1 MGQNKWLSR
10 ICITA
15 AAVLLFV
22 RIAGIGGAFAAE
34 PIPEEELIRYASSK
48 AAAAEAAGNSQQENN
63 FGNEIAGNPA
73 AGAEAG
79 GQSSDNAAG
88 ASGTAGQEASG
99 PKVSYTYEPITDL
112 DKMKEV
118 DVMTP
123 SGVMSLYESDTT
135 ESEYLSRAAEQD
147 AIFAEYSNIGI
158 ANVTDTLNIRKE
170 PSQNASLVGRLPSNA
185 VCNIVSEQDDWA
197 YITSGEVEGYVK
209 ASYLATG
216 ADARRLAQDSIQTTA
231 TVHVSDGNLTVRMEP
246 NENGPVL
253 TAVANGEELEVEEAL
268 GKWVKINLDGNIAFV
283 SADYVTIDKSL
294 RTAMSISELIYGSG
308 VNSIRAEICNY
319 AQKFIG
325 NPYVWGGTSLTKGAD
340 CSGFVQTIYATYGV
354 SLPRVAAAQA
364 TVGRSVSLSDALP
377 GDLVFYSSGGY
388 IDHVGIYI
396 GNGQIVNAA
405 SRRSGICIKA
415 VGYRTV
421 TKVTRVLPDL

>member
-1 MGQNKWLSR
+1 MHQNKWLAKV
-10 ICITA
+10 CVLGITA
-15 AAVLLFV
+15 IVFA
-22 RIAGIGGAFAAE
+22 RIAGISGAQAAE
-34 PIPEEELIRYASSK
+34 PIPEEELIRYASSR
-48 AAAAEAAGNSQQENN
+48 AAAAEEAAGTSQENAQA
-63 FGNEIAGNPA
+63 EQIAGNPA
-73 AGAEAG
+73 GNPGNVSLSPEIPAAPDAGT
-79 GQSSDNAAG
+79 GQDA
-88 ASGTAGQEASG
+88 G

-112 DKMKEV
+112 DKMKDV
-118 DVMTP
+118 DVMTT

-135 ESEYLSRAAEQD
+135 ESEYLSKAAEQD

-158 ANVTDTLNIRKE
+158 ANVSDTLNVRKE
-170 PSQNASLVGRLPSNA
+170 PAQSSSLVGRLPSNA

-216 ADARRLAQDSIQTTA
+216 ADARRLAQNSIQTTA

-246 NENGPVL
+246 DENGAVL

-268 GKWVKINLDGNIAFV
+268 GKWVKINLDGNIAYV

-294 RTAMSISELIYGSG
+294 RTAMTISELIYGSG

-319 AQKFIG
+319 AQRFIG
-325 NPYVWGGTSLTKGAD
+325 NPYVWGGTSLTRGAD

-405 SRRSGICIKA
+405 SKRSGICIKS